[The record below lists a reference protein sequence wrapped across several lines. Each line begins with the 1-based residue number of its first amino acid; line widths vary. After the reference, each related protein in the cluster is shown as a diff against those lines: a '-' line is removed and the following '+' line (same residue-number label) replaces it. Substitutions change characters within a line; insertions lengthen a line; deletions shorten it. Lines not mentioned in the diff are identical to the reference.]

1 MVKINKTDLPK
12 LLALIRD
19 GEDTDLINTTIY
31 MMHPQPR
38 QYIDYHSSISETQA
52 LVERF
57 LPGFWYTSGVC
68 KLSGHASIGPDFN
81 SYPELK
87 AQWPE
92 NVYHSGFSEDLQ
104 PGSQEAQCLA
114 LLSCIVQALI
124 EKECL

>member
-1 MVKINKTDLPK
+1 MVKINKTDLTK

-57 LPGFWYTSGVC
+57 LPGFWYSSGVC

-81 SYPELK
+81 GYPELK
-87 AQWPE
+87 TVWPE
-92 NVYHSGFSEDLQ
+92 QPSDFSEDLA
-104 PGSQEAQCLA
+104 PGSQEAQCFA
-114 LLSCIVQALI
+114 LLSCLVQALI
-124 EKECL
+124 AKETL